1 MQHSRRHELIK
12 DKDQT
17 LYSKLKSSKMNKYM
31 KKPLFWEENPQSGET
46 LARKKDST
54 NMQKKNET
62 RGKFPLKQR
71 IFLIS

>member
-1 MQHSRRHELIK
+1 
-12 DKDQT
+12 
-17 LYSKLKSSKMNKYM
+17 MNKYM

-62 RGKFPLKQR
+62 RGKFPLK
-71 IFLIS
+71 